1 MRNSVLDIKQFTP
14 RAEVLEALQKETSK
28 GHPLTCLAYDGD
40 WGSLG
45 WQVVNIVK
53 YDAED
58 EWLMTA
64 DHGCHPVEEIRLLSS
79 AIDADLAAHRI
90 ASNHMICRLDE
101 KRQSKYP
108 NAEWTQCSE
117 SELKSLANN
126 ALEKGKYID
135 AMNYLAFAVALGYDY

>member
-1 MRNSVLDIKQFTP
+1 MNLNDENFTP
-14 RAEVLEALQKETSK
+14 RAEVLEALKRAKNE

-40 WGSLG
+40 WGPLG
-45 WQVVNIVK
+45 WQVVNIIK

-64 DHGCHPVEEIRLLSS
+64 DQCCHHVDEIRLLSS

-108 NAEWTQCSE
+108 NAGWTQCSE
-117 SELKSLANN
+117 TELKSLASN

-135 AMNYLAFAVALGYDY
+135 AMNYLAFAVALGYDH

>member
-1 MRNSVLDIKQFTP
+1 MNLNNENFTP
-14 RAEVLEALQKETSK
+14 RAEVLEALERETSN
-28 GHPLTCLAYDGD
+28 GHPLTCLAYDAD
-40 WGSLG
+40 WGLLG
-45 WQVVNIVK
+45 LQVVNIVK
-53 YDAED
+53 YDAEY

-64 DHGCHPVEEIRLLSS
+64 DQRCHHVDDIRLLSS

-108 NAEWTQCSE
+108 NAGWTQCSE
-117 SELKSLANN
+117 EELKAFAKNSI
-126 ALEKGKYID
+126 EQGKYID

>member
-1 MRNSVLDIKQFTP
+1 MSLNDKNFTP
-14 RAEVLEALQKETSK
+14 RTVVLEALERETSK

-45 WQVVNIVK
+45 WQVVNVIK

-58 EWLMTA
+58 ECLVTA
-64 DHGCHPVEEIRLLSS
+64 DHECHYVDEIRLLSS

-90 ASNHMICRLDE
+90 ASNHMLCRLDE
-101 KRQSKYP
+101 KRQSKHP
-108 NAEWTQCSE
+108 NAGWTQCSE
-117 SELKSLANN
+117 EDLKTLASN
-126 ALEKGKYID
+126 ALQKGKYID